1 MGTRFIEVTTE
12 YIPFLNWDTHEK
24 GHVGLEVMKRLVDVP
39 IAQLVLDLEERG
51 LLRRTLIVVA
61 SEFGRNTLIRANQ
74 PIDEL
79 SAA

>member
-1 MGTRFIEVTTE
+1 
-12 YIPFLNWDTHEK
+12 
-24 GHVGLEVMKRLVDVP
+24 MKRQVDVP
-39 IAQLVLDLEERG
+39 IARLVLDLKERG

-79 SAA
+79 SVA